1 MESLD
6 NERKII
12 AFSSIQK
19 MIEKR
24 NIPVN
29 NNLIKYI
36 QQAEDYFDEIIVCAR
51 SVLEEENYNFKIDDL
66 RQVLEFNG
74 YSFEGDKIKQREE
87 LEKVIERFRDY
98 STIFKKMEDN
108 PKSIFSDNS
117 KLKKIYDISKRLNNF
132 YERKMDEKY
141 LENNTKF
148 WRLKFQTYYFAY
160 SFVHW
165 NSIKCC
171 RIWDYFVVVR
181 YYNVLSFLHIFF

>member
-29 NNLIKYI
+29 DNLIKYI
-36 QQAEDYFDEIIVCAR
+36 QQAEDYFDDVIVCAR
-51 SVLEEENYNFKIDDL
+51 SVIEGENYNFKIDDL

-87 LEKVIERFRDY
+87 LEKVIESFMDY
-98 STIFKKMEDN
+98 STIFRKMEDN

-117 KLKKIYDISKRLNNF
+117 KLEKIYNISKRLNNF

-141 LENNTKF
+141 FKIIL
-148 WRLKFQTYYFAY
+148 
-160 SFVHW
+160 
-165 NSIKCC
+165 NS
-171 RIWDYFVVVR
+171 DD
-181 YYNVLSFLHIFF
+181 

>member
-12 AFSSIQK
+12 VFSSIQK

-36 QQAEDYFDEIIVCAR
+36 QQAEDYFDEIVVCAR
-51 SVLEEENYNFKIDDL
+51 SVLEGENYNFKVDDL
-66 RQVLEFNG
+66 RQVLEFSG

-87 LEKVIERFRDY
+87 LEKVIERFGDY
-98 STIFKKMEDN
+98 STIFRKMENN

-141 LENNTKF
+141 FKIIL
-148 WRLKFQTYYFAY
+148 
-160 SFVHW
+160 
-165 NSIKCC
+165 NS
-171 RIWDYFVVVR
+171 DD
-181 YYNVLSFLHIFF
+181 

>member
-12 AFSSIQK
+12 VFSYIQK

-36 QQAEDYFDEIIVCAR
+36 QQAEDYFDEIVVCAR
-51 SVLEEENYNFKIDDL
+51 SVPEGENYNFKVDDL
-66 RQVLEFNG
+66 RQVLEFSG

-87 LEKVIERFRDY
+87 LEKVIERFGDY
-98 STIFKKMEDN
+98 STIFRKMENN

-141 LENNTKF
+141 FKIIL
-148 WRLKFQTYYFAY
+148 
-160 SFVHW
+160 
-165 NSIKCC
+165 NS
-171 RIWDYFVVVR
+171 DD
-181 YYNVLSFLHIFF
+181 

>member
-51 SVLEEENYNFKIDDL
+51 SVLEEENYNFKIEDL

-108 PKSIFSDNS
+108 PKSIFSDNL

-141 LENNTKF
+141 FKIIL
-148 WRLKFQTYYFAY
+148 
-160 SFVHW
+160 
-165 NSIKCC
+165 NS
-171 RIWDYFVVVR
+171 DD
-181 YYNVLSFLHIFF
+181 